1 MRMPSQNNRATTTGH
16 LPDPEELALWQ
27 IEAKGEGELREWVVR
42 AEGVIGSCWEVRPKK
57 TMALTTIAKSA
68 DLHFH
73 CEIENCGGN
82 GKTVALSTRTP
93 RGRPGYIL

>member
-1 MRMPSQNNRATTTGH
+1 M
-16 LPDPEELALWQ
+16 
-27 IEAKGEGELREWVVR
+27 EAKGELRKWVLR
-42 AEGVIGSCWEVRPKK
+42 AEGVIANFWEVRHKK

-93 RGRPGYIL
+93 RGGPGYML